1 MSGRNCAG
9 IPKDKNPVLKQ
20 TQGILIVT
28 IEPLHHWTLYPILIA
43 TVKISVK
50 LLRETMNINFDTLNP
65 ILAGAIAP
73 ALSSVLLII
82 NPRLARTLKGFIP
95 GINKYTEIAKTILP
109 MIDAKLAQH
118 IDLVDGTADVLRKV
132 AAGEVTVL
140 GMTSRMR
147 QVAGKIGE
155 NPRELKI
162 LLDEIDEEFKAT
174 EFNKLNKNG
183 PVQTSEFVSVD
194 APGQ

>member
-1 MSGRNCAG
+1 
-9 IPKDKNPVLKQ
+9 
-20 TQGILIVT
+20 
-28 IEPLHHWTLYPILIA
+28 
-43 TVKISVK
+43 
-50 LLRETMNINFDTLNP
+50 MNIDFDTLNP
-65 ILAGAIAP
+65 ILAGALAP
-73 ALSSVLLII
+73 ALSSVLLVI
-82 NPRLARTLKGFIP
+82 NPRLARALKNLIP
-95 GINKYTEIAKTILP
+95 GINKYSEIAKTILP

-118 IDLVDGTADVLRKV
+118 IDLVDGTADILRTV

-162 LLDEIDEEFKAT
+162 LLDAIDDEFKPS
-174 EFNKLNKNG
+174 EFNKLNKGG

-194 APGQ
+194 APGH

>member
-1 MSGRNCAG
+1 MA
-9 IPKDKNPVLKQ
+9 ID
-20 TQGILIVT
+20 
-28 IEPLHHWTLYPILIA
+28 
-43 TVKISVK
+43 
-50 LLRETMNINFDTLNP
+50 FDTLNP
-65 ILAGAIAP
+65 ILAGFIAP
-73 ALSSVLLII
+73 ALSTVLLVI
-82 NPRLARTLKGFIP
+82 NPRLARALKNLIP
-95 GINKYTEIAKTILP
+95 GINKYSEIARVILP

-118 IDLVDGTADVLRKV
+118 IDLVDGTADILRAV

-183 PVQTSEFVSVD
+183 PVAQSEFVSVD
-194 APGQ
+194 APGH